1 MAKTLARR
9 LIAPFVV
16 SCGFLLTSD
25 PRAQTS
31 VAAPPSQTIQAGAEE
46 LIAEKPPACP
56 ALDDEDVASRDGRKV
71 AWRCRANDRWT
82 VFVNGVPQGGGFEEA
97 HWLTFSPDGQHVAF
111 AARHDKRW
119 TIVEDG
125 KERPTTYEEVGPP
138 VYSDDGKHIVH
149 AAKATKKWMLVMDGE
164 PRGGEFDDI
173 LSQSL
178 SPDGQRVAYV
188 GRRRNKFVVVLDG
201 KEGTPFDIVGG
212 IGFSSDSRRF
222 AYAGADVNRGFGKQK
237 AVGRATIDGTA
248 GPTFE
253 GAQIGSLL
261 KNFATSS
268 TPYLLVGYLP
278 QLLSDTHGVTA
289 PVFSPDGRRVAYA
302 VRRDKDTSTVIVDG
316 EPGPVLPSIVA
327 GPVFSPDSQ
336 HVAVVISE
344 GDAKILVVDG
354 VKTAGSAASG
364 ADFIVG
370 LAFAANN
377 RRGAYIGIDG
387 GNMYEQGYTRR
398 ARRRVYVDGTPGPE
412 YNALYLGQLQFTPD
426 GAHVTYVVGL
436 AEKPTRVAFVVVDRL
451 EGKRYDDVFSP
462 VRVAEGARAIIYTA
476 QAGRRLFRVTQPL
489 EQTAP

>member
-1 MAKTLARR
+1 M
-9 LIAPFVV
+9 
-16 SCGFLLTSD
+16 TSD

-31 VAAPPSQTIQAGAEE
+31 VAAPPSQTIPADAEE

-56 ALDDEDVASRDGRKV
+56 ALDDEDVASADGRKV
-71 AWRCRANDRWT
+71 AWRCPANDRWT

-97 HWLTFSPDGQHVAF
+97 RWLIFSPDGQHMAF
-111 AARHDKRW
+111 AARRDKRW

-125 KERPTTYEEVGPP
+125 KERPTTYAEVGPP
-138 VYSDDGKHIVH
+138 EYSDDGKHIVLRREGH
-149 AAKATKKWMLVMDGE
+149 EEMDAGRGRRAA
-164 PRGGEFDDI
+164 GGRVRRHPGARSF
-173 LSQSL
+173 

-188 GRRRNKFVVVLDG
+188 GRRRNKFVVVLDE

-302 VRRDKDTSTVIVDG
+302 ARRDKETSTVIVDG

-364 ADFIVG
+364 TDFIVD

-426 GAHVTYVVGL
+426 GAHITYVVGL
-436 AEKPTRVAFVVVDRL
+436 SEKPTRVAFVVVDRL
-451 EGKRYDDVFSP
+451 EGKRYDDIFSP
-462 VRVAEGARAIIYTA
+462 VRVNEGARAIIYTA